1 MYERIF
7 VAIDDDVERSRT
19 IIRKAI
25 GLAGASKARVVIGHV
40 IDSTALE
47 TAGMYSNDFVQNA
60 ERDFRDAI
68 EDVVS
73 DGIASGKTGGIDV
86 TVKCGRV
93 RETLLDDMIEP
104 YDPDLVICGA
114 RGLSPLR
121 YALLGSIS
129 TFLARSA
136 RCDVLIVKD
145 GSRQPDTKEPN
156 GR

>member
-1 MYERIF
+1 
-7 VAIDDDVERSRT
+7 
-19 IIRKAI
+19 
-25 GLAGASKARVVIGHV
+25 
-40 IDSTALE
+40 
-47 TAGMYSNDFVQNA
+47 MYSNDFVQNA

-73 DGIASGKTGGIDV
+73 DGIASGKTGGIDL

-136 RCDVLIVKD
+136 RCDVLIVK
-145 GSRQPDTKEPN
+145 GGPRQPDAKEPN

>member
-7 VAIDDDVERSRT
+7 VAIDDAERSGP
-19 IIRKAI
+19 IIGKAI
-25 GLAGASKARVVIGHV
+25 DLASASNARVVIGHV
-40 IDSTALE
+40 IDTTALE
-47 TAGMYSNDFVQNA
+47 VSGMYPNDFVQNA

-68 EDVVS
+68 ADVVS
-73 DGIASGKTGGIDV
+73 DGVASGKTGGIDV
-86 TVKCGRV
+86 TVKPGRV

-145 GSRQPDTKEPN
+145 GPRQHDTEDVD